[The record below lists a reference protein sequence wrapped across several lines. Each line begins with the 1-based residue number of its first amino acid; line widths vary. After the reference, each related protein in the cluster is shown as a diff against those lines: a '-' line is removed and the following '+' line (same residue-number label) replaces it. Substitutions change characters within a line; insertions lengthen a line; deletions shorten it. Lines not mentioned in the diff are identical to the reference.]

1 MSTTGSTTPSAVQ
14 TVEHPLVD
22 FAKDGFVVSV
32 TTASLVGVSDARANL
47 LAECAVLGI
56 RVVIVSTPRTRMTFG
71 MLQLIALSG
80 AIWLVEEPDG
90 SLRDAITGVSAATVS
105 GAVEAARTRT
115 TPARDIPLTDPQV
128 PAQPWLQVALSVH
141 HQPRAEVLLGRAAE
155 ALAATLGDGR
165 VVGWGTS
172 EPAGLRF
179 SRENLTRFARER
191 MPLESRV
198 HIVTRGLRPTT
209 GTIRVARSA
218 SGVLEETTML
228 VSLGDDQA
236 VVDDILS
243 RLSQLFVSLA
253 NTQTV
258 LFGSA
263 SMLRGRADLSF
274 APFEASTLEPV
285 TLLLGPRTVRDL
297 KLNIVDLEA
306 RFGAIRAGKPRIPSL
321 VLPLTPNACAAA
333 GSATPEE
340 AAAVSIDGWDRFRE
354 LTTTVD
360 TERLAQAVG
369 LSFPATPSAESTEE
383 TRPEVTSDAP

>member
-1 MSTTGSTTPSAVQ
+1 MSTTLAVH

-22 FAKDGFVVSV
+22 FAGDGFVVSV
-32 TTASLVGVSDARANL
+32 TTSSLVGVSDARSNL

-56 RVVIVSTPRTRMTFG
+56 RVVFVSPPHSRMTFG

-80 AIWLVEEPDG
+80 ALWLVEGPDG
-90 SLRDAITGVSAATVS
+90 SLRDAITGASTSSVAEAVAAAS
-105 GAVEAARTRT
+105 TRT
-115 TPARDIPLTDPQV
+115 APVRDIPLTRPEE

-165 VVGWGTS
+165 VVGWGAS

-198 HIVTRGLRPTT
+198 YTVSRGLRPTT

-218 SGVLEETTML
+218 SGILEETTML

-236 VVDDILS
+236 VVDEILS
-243 RLSQLFVSLA
+243 RLSQFFVSLA

-297 KLNIVDLEA
+297 GLNIGDLEA

-321 VLPLTPNACAAA
+321 VLPLTPNASAEA

-360 TERLAQAVG
+360 TQRLAKAVG
-369 LSFPATPSAESTEE
+369 LSFPATPSAESTDE
-383 TRPEVTSDAP
+383 TRPKVSSDAP

>member
-1 MSTTGSTTPSAVQ
+1 MSTTPAVH

-22 FAKDGFVVSV
+22 FAGDGFVVSV
-32 TTASLVGVSDARANL
+32 TTASLVGVTDARANL
-47 LAECAVLGI
+47 LADCAVLGI
-56 RVVIVSTPRTRMTFG
+56 RVVFVSPPHARMTFG
-71 MLQLIALSG
+71 MLQLIALGG
-80 AIWLVEEPDG
+80 AMWLVEEFDG
-90 SLRDAITGVSAATVS
+90 SLRDAITGVSAATVAE
-105 GAVEAARTRT
+105 AVKTARPGT
-115 TPARDIPLTDPQV
+115 TPARDIPLTV
-128 PAQPWLQVALSVH
+128 PGEHVQPWLQVALSVH
-141 HQPRAEVLLGRAAE
+141 HQARAEVLLGRAAE

-165 VVGWGTS
+165 VVAWGTS

-198 HIVTRGLRPTT
+198 HTVTRGLRPTT

-228 VSLGDDQA
+228 VSLGDDKA

-274 APFEASTLEPV
+274 APFEASSLEPV

-297 KLNIVDLEA
+297 GLNVADLES

-333 GSATPEE
+333 GSATADE
-340 AAAVSIDGWDRFRE
+340 AAAAAVDGWDRFRE

-360 TERLAQAVG
+360 TERLAKAVG
-369 LSFPATPSAESTEE
+369 LSFPATPSAESTDH
-383 TRPEVTSDAP
+383 TRPEVTTDAP